1 MTFISAHAGHFERA
15 AIVARAG
22 RRAMQAEFHQDEL
35 APMQIATMSRHTFAN
50 QKRRA
55 DIDQLLCKCGE
66 RDRIMGCIF
75 LTDSNGDCYAMVL
88 PPSFQLLLEIRDV
101 LNDRR
106 KFTIA
111 RSDEGAAS
119 EV

>member
-1 MTFISAHAGHFERA
+1 MTFVSAHAGHFERA
-15 AIVARAG
+15 ALAARAS
-22 RRAMQAEFHQDEL
+22 RHAAQTEFHEDEL
-35 APMQIATMSRHTFAN
+35 APMQIHTMSRHTFAN

-55 DIDQLLCKCGE
+55 DIDQLLCKDGKQ
-66 RDRIMGCIF
+66 DRIVGCIF
-75 LTDSNGDCYAMVL
+75 LTDSYGDCYAMVL